1 MSLAR
6 QLASSMSATPVTGT
20 NALNSRGPAGV
31 GAASA
36 GVLLLS
42 TAEETVVDADQLG
55 RIDFQAP
62 LETGTDAIVVG
73 ASIWAEADAAFDAD
87 ENKTELVFA
96 TASSEVAAEK
106 MRLDQDGRLGI
117 GTATPTGLLDVG
129 GQFIVKKGQAFHNS
143 FHHSWAM
150 GG

>member
-73 ASIWAEADAAFDAD
+73 ASIHAEADTTFDAD
-87 ENKTELVFA
+87 ENSTDLVFA
-96 TASSEVAAEK
+96 TGDSGAATEKLRIDSTGHIIATGKIMVRRGSAFQTTTHASWILA
-106 MRLDQDGRLGI
+106 
-117 GTATPTGLLDVG
+117 
-129 GQFIVKKGQAFHNS
+129 
-143 FHHSWAM
+143 
-150 GG
+150 

>member
-20 NALNSRGPAGV
+20 NALNSRGPVGV

-42 TAEETVVDADQLG
+42 TSELTVVDADQLG